1 VQRHALPDNHVAEL
15 WMHKIDEPGHQPYRR
30 VDPHERRSLP
40 PRKGD
45 AVPERQFLAT
55 LPSAA
60 ARLLRVAHDLSF
72 ARDLETVVVTARRAA
87 RELSGADGVSIVLR
101 SSNECY
107 YADEEAIAPLWKGRR
122 FPLETCVSG
131 WVMTQDLPVVIADIY
146 ADPRVPHEVYRPT
159 FVKSLAIVPV
169 RAPEPIAAIGAY
181 WAHPHE
187 ATEEELGAMTLLA
200 DNIALALRNV
210 ELYNELS
217 VALRREKE
225 ARRVAEAAIASK
237 DEFLALVAHE
247 LRQPLHASL
256 AALRM
261 MSAGTTIESGEH
273 GRSVVERQ
281 LTQMTRLV
289 EELLDAARIVRGHVQ
304 LNETVFDMRTA
315 IERAADSLR
324 ALIAERQHEF
334 VVSLPAQAVT
344 VQADAARL
352 EQVFANL
359 LSNAAKYT
367 DPGGRVTLSLA
378 VDENFANITVT
389 DTGRGIDPAAITT
402 IFNLFARAASASD
415 VRGFGVGLAA
425 TRRLVELHGGTI
437 QARSDGVGR
446 GAQFRVSLPLAVGV

>member
-1 VQRHALPDNHVAEL
+1 
-15 WMHKIDEPGHQPYRR
+15 M
-30 VDPHERRSLP
+30 
-40 PRKGD
+40 
-45 AVPERQFLAT
+45 PERQFLAT

-72 ARDLETVVVTARRAA
+72 ARDLETVVVTARQAA
-87 RELSGADGVSIVLR
+87 RELTGADGVSIVLR
-101 SSNECY
+101 SGNECD

-131 WVMTQDLPVVIADIY
+131 WVMTQNLPVVIADVY

-210 ELYNELS
+210 ELYDELS

-225 ARRVAEAAIASK
+225 ARRVAEAATVSK
-237 DEFLALVAHE
+237 DEFLTLVAHE

-261 MSAGTTIESGEH
+261 MSVGTTAESGD
-273 GRSVVERQ
+273 RARAVVERQ

-289 EELLDAARIVRGHVQ
+289 EELLEAARIVHGHVQ
-304 LNETVFDMRTA
+304 LNEAVFDVRTA
-315 IERAADSLR
+315 IDRAADSQR
-324 ALIAERQHEF
+324 ALIAERLHEF
-334 VVSLPAQAVT
+334 VVSLPAQAVI

-367 DPGGRVTLSLA
+367 DPGGRITLSLA
-378 VDENFANITVT
+378 VDENFANITVI

-402 IFNLFARAASASD
+402 IFNLFARAPSASD

>member
-1 VQRHALPDNHVAEL
+1 MTTAVEWRTQRGTL
-15 WMHKIDEPGHQPYRR
+15 
-30 VDPHERRSLP
+30 
-40 PRKGD
+40 
-45 AVPERQFLAT
+45 VPERELLAR
-55 LPSAA
+55 LPPIA

-72 ARDLETVVVTARRAA
+72 ARDLATVLVTARTAA
-87 RELSGADGVSIVLR
+87 RDLTGADGVTIVLR
-101 SSNECY
+101 SGNECY
-107 YADEEAIAPLWKGRR
+107 YADEDAIAPLWKGRR
-122 FPLETCVSG
+122 FPIEACVSG
-131 WVMTQDLPVVIADIY
+131 GVMTRNLPAVIADIY
-146 ADPRVPHEVYRPT
+146 ADSRVPHEIYRPT
-159 FVKSLAIVPV
+159 FVKSLAMVPV

-181 WAHPHE
+181 WADLHE

-200 DNIALALRNV
+200 DGIALALRNV
-210 ELYNELS
+210 ELYDELS

-261 MSAGTTIESGEH
+261 MSTATAVDSGERA
-273 GRSVVERQ
+273 RSVVERQ

-289 EELLDAARIVRGHVQ
+289 EELLDAARIVGGHVQ
-304 LNETVFDMRTA
+304 LNATVFDVRTA

-334 VVSLPAQAVT
+334 VVSVPEQPVI

-352 EQVFANL
+352 EQVFSNL

-367 DPGGRVTLSLA
+367 DPGGRITLSLA
-378 VDENFANITVT
+378 VDQNFANITVS
-389 DTGRGIDPAAITT
+389 DTGRGIDPAAIST
-402 IFNLFARAASASD
+402 IFNLFARAASD

-425 TRRLVELHGGTI
+425 TRRLVELHGGAI
-437 QARSDGVGR
+437 QARSDGVGH
-446 GAQFRVSLPLAVGV
+446 GAQFRVSLPLAIGV

>member
-1 VQRHALPDNHVAEL
+1 
-15 WMHKIDEPGHQPYRR
+15 M
-30 VDPHERRSLP
+30 
-40 PRKGD
+40 GD
-45 AVPERQFLAT
+45 SVSERQFLAK
-55 LPSAA
+55 LPPTA

-72 ARDLETVVVTARRAA
+72 ARDLETVVVTARKAA
-87 RELSGADGVSIVLR
+87 RELTGADGVSIVLR
-101 SSNECY
+101 SGNECY

-122 FPLETCVSG
+122 FPLDACVSG
-131 WVMTQDLPVVIADIY
+131 WVMTQDLPAVIADIY
-146 ADPRVPHEVYRPT
+146 ADSRVPHEVYRPT
-159 FVKSLAIVPV
+159 FVKSLAMVPV
-169 RAPEPIAAIGAY
+169 RTPEPIAAIGAY
-181 WAHPHE
+181 WADTHE
-187 ATEEELGAMTLLA
+187 ATDEELGAMTLLA

-210 ELYNELS
+210 ELYDELS
-217 VALRREKE
+217 VALRREKD

-261 MSAGTTIESGEH
+261 MSARTSAESGDH
-273 GRSVVERQ
+273 ARSVVERQ

-289 EELLDAARIVRGHVQ
+289 EELLDAARIVHGHVQ
-304 LNETVFDMRTA
+304 LNEAVFDVRTT

-324 ALIAERQHEF
+324 AVIAERHHDF
-334 VVSLPAQAVT
+334 VVALPEQAVI

-367 DPGGRVTLSLA
+367 DPRGRITLSLA
-378 VDENFANITVT
+378 VDQNFANITVA
-389 DTGRGIDPAAITT
+389 DTGRGIDPAAITA
-402 IFNLFARAASASD
+402 IFTLFARAASD
-415 VRGFGVGLAA
+415 VRGFGVGLAV

>member
-1 VQRHALPDNHVAEL
+1 MTTAVEWRTQRETL
-15 WMHKIDEPGHQPYRR
+15 
-30 VDPHERRSLP
+30 
-40 PRKGD
+40 
-45 AVPERQFLAT
+45 VPERELLAR
-55 LPSAA
+55 LPPTA

-72 ARDLETVVVTARRAA
+72 ARDLATVLVTARTAA
-87 RELSGADGVSIVLR
+87 RDLTGADGVTIVLR
-101 SSNECY
+101 SGNECY
-107 YADEEAIAPLWKGRR
+107 YADEDAIAPLWKGRR
-122 FPLETCVSG
+122 FPIEACVSG
-131 WVMTQDLPVVIADIY
+131 WVMTQNLPAVIADVY
-146 ADPRVPHEVYRPT
+146 ADSRVPHEIYRPT
-159 FVKSLAIVPV
+159 FVKSLAMVPV

-181 WAHPHE
+181 WADLHE

-200 DNIALALRNV
+200 DGIALALRNV
-210 ELYNELS
+210 ELYDELS

-261 MSAGTTIESGEH
+261 MSTAMGVESGEH
-273 GRSVVERQ
+273 ARSVVERQ

-289 EELLDAARIVRGHVQ
+289 EELLDAARIVGGHAQ
-304 LNETVFDMRTA
+304 LNATVFDVRTA

-334 VVSLPAQAVT
+334 VVSVPEQPVI

-352 EQVFANL
+352 EQVFSNL

-367 DPGGRVTLSLA
+367 DPGGRITLSLA
-378 VDENFANITVT
+378 VDQTFANITVS
-389 DTGRGIDPAAITT
+389 DTGRGIDPAAIST
-402 IFNLFARAASASD
+402 IFNLFARAASD

-425 TRRLVELHGGTI
+425 TRRLVELHGGAI
-437 QARSDGVGR
+437 QARSDGVGH
-446 GAQFRVSLPLAVGV
+446 GAQFRVSLPLAIGV